1 MDRVSRRALVGI
13 VLAAVAA
20 RVVLL
25 LIPFGYIPD
34 VYYYD
39 TQAVQALLS
48 GADPYGHHYVVPA
61 WLATTGAENVFAYL
75 PGVVLFLLPFG
86 VAGDVR
92 LGLIACDVLV
102 ALGLYS
108 LGGRRAGTASALYL
122 LLPFTV
128 LFSTWYPNDT
138 LVGMAMLGVAVAM
151 KARKWHLL
159 SAVFVGVSVAS
170 SQLVWLFYPFLL
182 LVELRAKRYK
192 ETALGLG
199 VAAAVV
205 TPFLLWNPSAF
216 LHNAVLFELGRPVQG
231 LVTPQTF
238 GFNVNPTL
246 SGLVATFLGLSVPL
260 LFKAAVLTALLGLL
274 LFRTSSFPKALLNG
288 SCFLLAAIF
297 VLPNN
302 FSWWYLELPLQTLL
316 AWFLVSR
323 GAQAEPPVNP

>member
-25 LIPFGYIPD
+25 AIPFAYTPD
-34 VYYYD
+34 VYFYD

-61 WLATTGAENVFAYL
+61 WLATAGAENVFAYL

-86 VAGDVR
+86 ASGDVR

-108 LGGRRAGTASALYL
+108 LRGRRAGTVSALYL

-138 LVGMAMLGVAVAM
+138 LVGMAMLGAAIAI
-151 KARKWHLL
+151 KAHRRHLL
-159 SAVFVGVSVAS
+159 SAVFAGVSLAS

-182 LVELRAKRYK
+182 LVDLRARRYK

-199 VAAAVV
+199 VAAALVA
-205 TPFLLWNPSAF
+205 PFLLRNPSA
-216 LHNAVLFELGRPVQG
+216 LLNNTVLFEIGRPVQG
-231 LVTPQTF
+231 ILTPETF
-238 GFNVNPTL
+238 GLNLNPTL
-246 SGLVATFLGLSVPL
+246 SGLAATFLGVSIPFL
-260 LFKAAVLTALLGLL
+260 LKAAVLTALLGLL
-274 LFRTSSFPKALLNG
+274 LLKTPSFPKALLNG
-288 SCFLLAAIF
+288 SWFLLAAIF
-297 VLPNN
+297 VLPND

-316 AWFLVSR
+316 AWYLVSR
-323 GAQAEPPVNP
+323 RAQVDPP